1 MLVLRVLLYSFQKG
15 FLFIW
20 NCSVHH
26 RFQKLLQRFTDSL
39 AFQACRCQIP
49 AVHGQILQ
57 GKARLLRQKRIQG
70 VHPFLQADILPLC
83 GGISCCD
90 PVGPV
95 DQEQGA
101 KICLSVLVQPAQQE
115 GTVGVDLA
123 VFRAQRSVVM
133 AHQRAEAVPE
143 GVVQMQHFRGSAGDF
158 FQGVEIQETF
168 EKDFRPLAEDER
180 FTPVMLILILDLY
193 FCLSTITMV
202 EETPEVQ
209 ELAKL
214 LKLKSSDIVMVLDV
228 FQTCDPYL
236 NREASVD
243 SALLLPCQQ
252 IWQRYGNMEPH
263 VLAAYAEELKEYF
276 KS

>member
-1 MLVLRVLLYSFQKG
+1 MAKSTVWQDDYWLMLMQIYLHKPVGVKPLYSREMIDLSVELHIAPQILRSRMQQIATLETPRIERIWRTYADNPRKLARAVKLLRDMKG
-15 FLFIW
+15 F
-20 NCSVHH
+20 
-26 RFQKLLQRFTDSL
+26 
-39 AFQACRCQIP
+39 
-49 AVHGQILQ
+49 
-57 GKARLLRQKRIQG
+57 
-70 VHPFLQADILPLC
+70 
-83 GGISCCD
+83 
-90 PVGPV
+90 
-95 DQEQGA
+95 
-101 KICLSVLVQPAQQE
+101 
-115 GTVGVDLA
+115 
-123 VFRAQRSVVM
+123 
-133 AHQRAEAVPE
+133 
-143 GVVQMQHFRGSAGDF
+143 GSAGDF
-158 FQGVEIQETF
+158 FQGVEVQETF

-276 KS
+276 RS

>member
-1 MLVLRVLLYSFQKG
+1 MAKNTVWQDDYWLLLMQIYLHKPVGVKPLYSREMVDLSVELHIAPQILRSRMQQIATLETPRIERIWRTYADNPRKLARAVKLLREMKG
-15 FLFIW
+15 F
-20 NCSVHH
+20 
-26 RFQKLLQRFTDSL
+26 
-39 AFQACRCQIP
+39 
-49 AVHGQILQ
+49 
-57 GKARLLRQKRIQG
+57 
-70 VHPFLQADILPLC
+70 
-83 GGISCCD
+83 
-90 PVGPV
+90 
-95 DQEQGA
+95 
-101 KICLSVLVQPAQQE
+101 
-115 GTVGVDLA
+115 
-123 VFRAQRSVVM
+123 
-133 AHQRAEAVPE
+133 
-143 GVVQMQHFRGSAGDF
+143 GSAGDF
-158 FQGVEIQETF
+158 FQGVEVQETF

-214 LKLKSSDIVMVLDV
+214 LKLKPADIVMVLDV

-236 NREASVD
+236 NREASVV

-276 KS
+276 RS

>member
-1 MLVLRVLLYSFQKG
+1 MAKNTVWQDDYWLLLMQIYLHKPVGVKPLYSREMVDLSVELHIAPQILRSRMQQIATLETPRIERIWRTYADNPRKLARAVKLLREMKG
-15 FLFIW
+15 F
-20 NCSVHH
+20 
-26 RFQKLLQRFTDSL
+26 
-39 AFQACRCQIP
+39 
-49 AVHGQILQ
+49 
-57 GKARLLRQKRIQG
+57 
-70 VHPFLQADILPLC
+70 
-83 GGISCCD
+83 
-90 PVGPV
+90 
-95 DQEQGA
+95 
-101 KICLSVLVQPAQQE
+101 
-115 GTVGVDLA
+115 
-123 VFRAQRSVVM
+123 
-133 AHQRAEAVPE
+133 
-143 GVVQMQHFRGSAGDF
+143 GSAGDF

>member
-1 MLVLRVLLYSFQKG
+1 MAKNTVWQDDYWLLLMQIYLHKPVGVKPLYSREMIDLSVELHIAPQILRSRMQQIATLETPRIERIWRTYADNPRKLARAVKLLREMKG
-15 FLFIW
+15 F
-20 NCSVHH
+20 
-26 RFQKLLQRFTDSL
+26 
-39 AFQACRCQIP
+39 
-49 AVHGQILQ
+49 
-57 GKARLLRQKRIQG
+57 
-70 VHPFLQADILPLC
+70 
-83 GGISCCD
+83 
-90 PVGPV
+90 
-95 DQEQGA
+95 
-101 KICLSVLVQPAQQE
+101 
-115 GTVGVDLA
+115 
-123 VFRAQRSVVM
+123 
-133 AHQRAEAVPE
+133 
-143 GVVQMQHFRGSAGDF
+143 GSAGDF
-158 FQGVEIQETF
+158 FQGVEVQETF

>member
-1 MLVLRVLLYSFQKG
+1 MAKNTVWQDDYWLLLMQIYLHKPVGVKPLYSREMVDLSVELHIAPQILRSRMQQIATLETPRIERIWRTYADNPRKLARAVKLLREMKG
-15 FLFIW
+15 F
-20 NCSVHH
+20 
-26 RFQKLLQRFTDSL
+26 
-39 AFQACRCQIP
+39 
-49 AVHGQILQ
+49 
-57 GKARLLRQKRIQG
+57 
-70 VHPFLQADILPLC
+70 
-83 GGISCCD
+83 
-90 PVGPV
+90 
-95 DQEQGA
+95 
-101 KICLSVLVQPAQQE
+101 
-115 GTVGVDLA
+115 
-123 VFRAQRSVVM
+123 
-133 AHQRAEAVPE
+133 
-143 GVVQMQHFRGSAGDF
+143 GSAGDF
-158 FQGVEIQETF
+158 FQGVEVQETF

-214 LKLKSSDIVMVLDV
+214 LKLKLSDIVMVLDV

-276 KS
+276 RS

>member
-1 MLVLRVLLYSFQKG
+1 MAKNTVWQDDYWLLLMQIYLHKPVGVKPLYSREMVDLSVELHIAPQILRSRMQQIATLETPRIERIWRTYADNPRKLARAVKLLREMKG
-15 FLFIW
+15 F
-20 NCSVHH
+20 
-26 RFQKLLQRFTDSL
+26 
-39 AFQACRCQIP
+39 
-49 AVHGQILQ
+49 
-57 GKARLLRQKRIQG
+57 
-70 VHPFLQADILPLC
+70 
-83 GGISCCD
+83 
-90 PVGPV
+90 
-95 DQEQGA
+95 
-101 KICLSVLVQPAQQE
+101 
-115 GTVGVDLA
+115 
-123 VFRAQRSVVM
+123 
-133 AHQRAEAVPE
+133 
-143 GVVQMQHFRGSAGDF
+143 GSAGDF
-158 FQGVEIQETF
+158 FQGVEVQETF

-180 FTPVMLILILDLY
+180 FTPVMLILLLDLY

-276 KS
+276 RS

>member
-1 MLVLRVLLYSFQKG
+1 MAKNTVWQDDYWLLLMQIYLHKPVGVKPLYSREMVDLSVELHIAPQILRSRMQQIATLETPRIERIWRTYADNPRKLARAVKLLREMKG
-15 FLFIW
+15 F
-20 NCSVHH
+20 
-26 RFQKLLQRFTDSL
+26 
-39 AFQACRCQIP
+39 
-49 AVHGQILQ
+49 
-57 GKARLLRQKRIQG
+57 
-70 VHPFLQADILPLC
+70 
-83 GGISCCD
+83 
-90 PVGPV
+90 
-95 DQEQGA
+95 
-101 KICLSVLVQPAQQE
+101 
-115 GTVGVDLA
+115 
-123 VFRAQRSVVM
+123 
-133 AHQRAEAVPE
+133 
-143 GVVQMQHFRGSAGDF
+143 GSAGDF
-158 FQGVEIQETF
+158 FQGVEVQETF

-202 EETPEVQ
+202 EETPEVL

-214 LKLKSSDIVMVLDV
+214 LKLKPADIVMVLDV

-276 KS
+276 RS

>member
-1 MLVLRVLLYSFQKG
+1 MAKNTVWQDDYWLLLMQIYLHKPVGVKPLYSREMVDLSVELHIAPQILRSRMQQIATLETPRIERIWRTYADNPRKLARAVKLLREMKG
-15 FLFIW
+15 F
-20 NCSVHH
+20 
-26 RFQKLLQRFTDSL
+26 
-39 AFQACRCQIP
+39 
-49 AVHGQILQ
+49 
-57 GKARLLRQKRIQG
+57 
-70 VHPFLQADILPLC
+70 
-83 GGISCCD
+83 
-90 PVGPV
+90 
-95 DQEQGA
+95 
-101 KICLSVLVQPAQQE
+101 
-115 GTVGVDLA
+115 
-123 VFRAQRSVVM
+123 
-133 AHQRAEAVPE
+133 
-143 GVVQMQHFRGSAGDF
+143 GSAGDF
-158 FQGVEIQETF
+158 FQGVEVQETF

>member
-1 MLVLRVLLYSFQKG
+1 MAKNTVWQDDYWLLLMQIYLHKPVGVKPLYSREMIDLSVELHIAPQILRSRMQQIATLETPRIERIWRTYADNPRKLARAVKLLREMKG
-15 FLFIW
+15 F
-20 NCSVHH
+20 
-26 RFQKLLQRFTDSL
+26 
-39 AFQACRCQIP
+39 
-49 AVHGQILQ
+49 GY
-57 GKARLLRQKRIQG
+57 
-70 VHPFLQADILPLC
+70 
-83 GGISCCD
+83 
-90 PVGPV
+90 
-95 DQEQGA
+95 
-101 KICLSVLVQPAQQE
+101 
-115 GTVGVDLA
+115 
-123 VFRAQRSVVM
+123 
-133 AHQRAEAVPE
+133 
-143 GVVQMQHFRGSAGDF
+143 AGDF
-158 FQGVEIQETF
+158 FQGVEVQETF

-214 LKLKSSDIVMVLDV
+214 LKLKPADIVMVLDV

-276 KS
+276 RS

>member
-1 MLVLRVLLYSFQKG
+1 MAKNTVWQDDYWLLLMQIYLHKPVGVKPLYSREMIDLSVELHIAPQILRSRMQQIATLETPRIERIWRTYADNPRKLARAVKLLREMKG
-15 FLFIW
+15 F
-20 NCSVHH
+20 
-26 RFQKLLQRFTDSL
+26 
-39 AFQACRCQIP
+39 
-49 AVHGQILQ
+49 
-57 GKARLLRQKRIQG
+57 
-70 VHPFLQADILPLC
+70 
-83 GGISCCD
+83 
-90 PVGPV
+90 
-95 DQEQGA
+95 
-101 KICLSVLVQPAQQE
+101 
-115 GTVGVDLA
+115 
-123 VFRAQRSVVM
+123 
-133 AHQRAEAVPE
+133 
-143 GVVQMQHFRGSAGDF
+143 GSAGDF
-158 FQGVEIQETF
+158 FQGVEVQETF

-276 KS
+276 RS

>member
-1 MLVLRVLLYSFQKG
+1 MAKNTVWQDDYWLLLMQIYLHKPVGVKPLYSREMVDLSVELHIAPQILRSRIQQIATLETPRIERIWRTYADNPRKLARAVKLLREMKG
-15 FLFIW
+15 F
-20 NCSVHH
+20 
-26 RFQKLLQRFTDSL
+26 
-39 AFQACRCQIP
+39 
-49 AVHGQILQ
+49 
-57 GKARLLRQKRIQG
+57 
-70 VHPFLQADILPLC
+70 
-83 GGISCCD
+83 
-90 PVGPV
+90 
-95 DQEQGA
+95 
-101 KICLSVLVQPAQQE
+101 
-115 GTVGVDLA
+115 
-123 VFRAQRSVVM
+123 
-133 AHQRAEAVPE
+133 
-143 GVVQMQHFRGSAGDF
+143 GSAGDF
-158 FQGVEIQETF
+158 FQGVEVQETF

-276 KS
+276 RS

>member
-1 MLVLRVLLYSFQKG
+1 MAKNTVWQDDYWLLLMQIYLHKPVGVKPLYSREMVDLSVELHIQIATLETPRIERIWRTYADNPRKLARAVKLLREMKG
-15 FLFIW
+15 F
-20 NCSVHH
+20 
-26 RFQKLLQRFTDSL
+26 
-39 AFQACRCQIP
+39 
-49 AVHGQILQ
+49 
-57 GKARLLRQKRIQG
+57 
-70 VHPFLQADILPLC
+70 
-83 GGISCCD
+83 
-90 PVGPV
+90 
-95 DQEQGA
+95 
-101 KICLSVLVQPAQQE
+101 
-115 GTVGVDLA
+115 
-123 VFRAQRSVVM
+123 
-133 AHQRAEAVPE
+133 
-143 GVVQMQHFRGSAGDF
+143 GSAGDF
-158 FQGVEIQETF
+158 FQGVEVQETF

-276 KS
+276 RS

>member
-1 MLVLRVLLYSFQKG
+1 MAKNTVWQDDYWLLLMQIYLHKPVGVKPLYSREMIDLSVELHIAPQILRSRMQQIVTLETPRIERIWRTYADNPRKLARAVKLLREMKG
-15 FLFIW
+15 F
-20 NCSVHH
+20 
-26 RFQKLLQRFTDSL
+26 
-39 AFQACRCQIP
+39 
-49 AVHGQILQ
+49 
-57 GKARLLRQKRIQG
+57 
-70 VHPFLQADILPLC
+70 
-83 GGISCCD
+83 
-90 PVGPV
+90 
-95 DQEQGA
+95 
-101 KICLSVLVQPAQQE
+101 
-115 GTVGVDLA
+115 
-123 VFRAQRSVVM
+123 
-133 AHQRAEAVPE
+133 
-143 GVVQMQHFRGSAGDF
+143 GSAGDF
-158 FQGVEIQETF
+158 FQGVEVQETF

-214 LKLKSSDIVMVLDV
+214 LKLKPADIVMVLDV

-276 KS
+276 RS

>member
-1 MLVLRVLLYSFQKG
+1 MAKSTVWQDDYWLMLMQIYLHKPVGVKPLYSREMIDLSVELHIAPQILRSRMQQIATLETPRIERIWRTYADNPRKLARAVKLLREMKG
-15 FLFIW
+15 F
-20 NCSVHH
+20 
-26 RFQKLLQRFTDSL
+26 
-39 AFQACRCQIP
+39 
-49 AVHGQILQ
+49 
-57 GKARLLRQKRIQG
+57 
-70 VHPFLQADILPLC
+70 
-83 GGISCCD
+83 
-90 PVGPV
+90 
-95 DQEQGA
+95 
-101 KICLSVLVQPAQQE
+101 
-115 GTVGVDLA
+115 
-123 VFRAQRSVVM
+123 
-133 AHQRAEAVPE
+133 
-143 GVVQMQHFRGSAGDF
+143 GSAGDF
-158 FQGVEIQETF
+158 FQGVEMQETF

-276 KS
+276 RS

>member
-1 MLVLRVLLYSFQKG
+1 MAKNTVWQDDYWLLLMQIYLHKPVGVKPLYSREMVDLSVELHIAPQILRSRMQQIATLETPRIERIWRTYADNPRKLARAVKLLREMKG
-15 FLFIW
+15 F
-20 NCSVHH
+20 
-26 RFQKLLQRFTDSL
+26 
-39 AFQACRCQIP
+39 
-49 AVHGQILQ
+49 
-57 GKARLLRQKRIQG
+57 
-70 VHPFLQADILPLC
+70 
-83 GGISCCD
+83 
-90 PVGPV
+90 
-95 DQEQGA
+95 
-101 KICLSVLVQPAQQE
+101 
-115 GTVGVDLA
+115 
-123 VFRAQRSVVM
+123 
-133 AHQRAEAVPE
+133 
-143 GVVQMQHFRGSAGDF
+143 GSAGDF
-158 FQGVEIQETF
+158 FQGVEVQETF

-202 EETPEVQ
+202 EETPEVL

-276 KS
+276 RS

>member
-1 MLVLRVLLYSFQKG
+1 MQIYLHKPVGVKPLYSREIVDLSVELHIAPQILRSRMQQIATLETPRIERIWRTYADNPRKLARAVKLLREMKG
-15 FLFIW
+15 F
-20 NCSVHH
+20 
-26 RFQKLLQRFTDSL
+26 
-39 AFQACRCQIP
+39 
-49 AVHGQILQ
+49 
-57 GKARLLRQKRIQG
+57 
-70 VHPFLQADILPLC
+70 
-83 GGISCCD
+83 
-90 PVGPV
+90 
-95 DQEQGA
+95 
-101 KICLSVLVQPAQQE
+101 
-115 GTVGVDLA
+115 
-123 VFRAQRSVVM
+123 
-133 AHQRAEAVPE
+133 
-143 GVVQMQHFRGSAGDF
+143 GSAGDF
-158 FQGVEIQETF
+158 FQGVEVQETF

>member
-1 MLVLRVLLYSFQKG
+1 MAKNTVWQDDYWLLLMQIYLHKPVGVKSLYSREMIDLSVELHIAPQILRSRMQQIATLETPRIERIWRTYADNPRKLARAVKVLREMKG
-15 FLFIW
+15 F
-20 NCSVHH
+20 
-26 RFQKLLQRFTDSL
+26 
-39 AFQACRCQIP
+39 
-49 AVHGQILQ
+49 
-57 GKARLLRQKRIQG
+57 
-70 VHPFLQADILPLC
+70 
-83 GGISCCD
+83 
-90 PVGPV
+90 
-95 DQEQGA
+95 
-101 KICLSVLVQPAQQE
+101 
-115 GTVGVDLA
+115 
-123 VFRAQRSVVM
+123 
-133 AHQRAEAVPE
+133 
-143 GVVQMQHFRGSAGDF
+143 GSAGDF
-158 FQGVEIQETF
+158 FQGVEVQETF

-214 LKLKSSDIVMVLDV
+214 LKLKPADIVMVLDV

-276 KS
+276 RS

>member
-1 MLVLRVLLYSFQKG
+1 MAKSTVWQDDYWLMLMQIYLHKPVGVKPLYSREMIDLSVELHIAPQILRSRMQQIATLETPRIERIWRTYADNPRKLARAVKLLREMKG
-15 FLFIW
+15 F
-20 NCSVHH
+20 
-26 RFQKLLQRFTDSL
+26 
-39 AFQACRCQIP
+39 
-49 AVHGQILQ
+49 
-57 GKARLLRQKRIQG
+57 
-70 VHPFLQADILPLC
+70 
-83 GGISCCD
+83 
-90 PVGPV
+90 
-95 DQEQGA
+95 
-101 KICLSVLVQPAQQE
+101 
-115 GTVGVDLA
+115 
-123 VFRAQRSVVM
+123 
-133 AHQRAEAVPE
+133 
-143 GVVQMQHFRGSAGDF
+143 GSAGDF
-158 FQGVEIQETF
+158 FQGVEVQETF

-243 SALLLPCQQ
+243 SDLLLPCQQ

-276 KS
+276 RS

>member
-1 MLVLRVLLYSFQKG
+1 MAKNTVWQDDYWLLLMQIYLHKPVGVKPLYSREMVDLSVELHIAPQILRSRMQQIATLETPRIERIWRTYADNPRKLARAVKLLREMKG
-15 FLFIW
+15 F
-20 NCSVHH
+20 
-26 RFQKLLQRFTDSL
+26 
-39 AFQACRCQIP
+39 
-49 AVHGQILQ
+49 
-57 GKARLLRQKRIQG
+57 
-70 VHPFLQADILPLC
+70 
-83 GGISCCD
+83 
-90 PVGPV
+90 
-95 DQEQGA
+95 
-101 KICLSVLVQPAQQE
+101 
-115 GTVGVDLA
+115 
-123 VFRAQRSVVM
+123 
-133 AHQRAEAVPE
+133 
-143 GVVQMQHFRGSAGDF
+143 GSAGDF
-158 FQGVEIQETF
+158 FQGVEVQETF
-168 EKDFRPLAEDER
+168 EKDFRPLAEDGR

-276 KS
+276 RS

>member
-1 MLVLRVLLYSFQKG
+1 MAKNIVWQDDYWLLLMQIYLHKPVGVKPLYSHEMIDLSVELHIAPQILRSRMQQIATLETPRIERIWRTYADNPRKLARAVKLLREMKG
-15 FLFIW
+15 F
-20 NCSVHH
+20 
-26 RFQKLLQRFTDSL
+26 
-39 AFQACRCQIP
+39 
-49 AVHGQILQ
+49 
-57 GKARLLRQKRIQG
+57 
-70 VHPFLQADILPLC
+70 
-83 GGISCCD
+83 
-90 PVGPV
+90 
-95 DQEQGA
+95 
-101 KICLSVLVQPAQQE
+101 
-115 GTVGVDLA
+115 
-123 VFRAQRSVVM
+123 
-133 AHQRAEAVPE
+133 
-143 GVVQMQHFRGSAGDF
+143 GSAGDF
-158 FQGVEIQETF
+158 FQGVEVQETF

-243 SALLLPCQQ
+243 YALLLPCQQ

>member
-1 MLVLRVLLYSFQKG
+1 MAKNTVWQDDYWLLLMQIYLHKPVGMKPLYSREMIDLSVELHIAPQILRSRMQQIATLETPRIERIWRTYADNPRKLARAVKLLREMKG
-15 FLFIW
+15 F
-20 NCSVHH
+20 
-26 RFQKLLQRFTDSL
+26 
-39 AFQACRCQIP
+39 
-49 AVHGQILQ
+49 
-57 GKARLLRQKRIQG
+57 
-70 VHPFLQADILPLC
+70 
-83 GGISCCD
+83 
-90 PVGPV
+90 
-95 DQEQGA
+95 
-101 KICLSVLVQPAQQE
+101 
-115 GTVGVDLA
+115 
-123 VFRAQRSVVM
+123 
-133 AHQRAEAVPE
+133 
-143 GVVQMQHFRGSAGDF
+143 GSAGDF
-158 FQGVEIQETF
+158 FQGVEVQETF

-276 KS
+276 RS

>member
-1 MLVLRVLLYSFQKG
+1 MAKNTVWQDDYWLLLMQIYLHKPVGVKPLYSHEMVDLSVELHIAPQILRSRMQQIATLETPRIERIWRTYADNPRKLARAVKLLREMKG
-15 FLFIW
+15 F
-20 NCSVHH
+20 
-26 RFQKLLQRFTDSL
+26 
-39 AFQACRCQIP
+39 
-49 AVHGQILQ
+49 
-57 GKARLLRQKRIQG
+57 
-70 VHPFLQADILPLC
+70 
-83 GGISCCD
+83 
-90 PVGPV
+90 
-95 DQEQGA
+95 
-101 KICLSVLVQPAQQE
+101 
-115 GTVGVDLA
+115 
-123 VFRAQRSVVM
+123 
-133 AHQRAEAVPE
+133 
-143 GVVQMQHFRGSAGDF
+143 GSAGDF
-158 FQGVEIQETF
+158 FQGVEVQETF

-214 LKLKSSDIVMVLDV
+214 LKLKPADIVMVLDV

-276 KS
+276 RS

>member
-1 MLVLRVLLYSFQKG
+1 MAKSTVWQDDYWLMLMQIYLHKPVGVKPLYSREMVDLSVELHIAPQILRSRMQQIATLETPRIERIWRTYADNPRKLARAVKLLREMKG
-15 FLFIW
+15 F
-20 NCSVHH
+20 
-26 RFQKLLQRFTDSL
+26 
-39 AFQACRCQIP
+39 
-49 AVHGQILQ
+49 
-57 GKARLLRQKRIQG
+57 
-70 VHPFLQADILPLC
+70 
-83 GGISCCD
+83 
-90 PVGPV
+90 
-95 DQEQGA
+95 
-101 KICLSVLVQPAQQE
+101 
-115 GTVGVDLA
+115 
-123 VFRAQRSVVM
+123 
-133 AHQRAEAVPE
+133 
-143 GVVQMQHFRGSAGDF
+143 GSAGDF
-158 FQGVEIQETF
+158 FQGVEVQETF

-276 KS
+276 RS

>member
-1 MLVLRVLLYSFQKG
+1 MAKNTVWQDDYWLLLMQIYLHKPVGVKPLYSREMIDLSVELHIAPQILRSRMQQIATLETPRIERIWRTYADNPRKLARAVKLLREMKG
-15 FLFIW
+15 F
-20 NCSVHH
+20 
-26 RFQKLLQRFTDSL
+26 
-39 AFQACRCQIP
+39 
-49 AVHGQILQ
+49 
-57 GKARLLRQKRIQG
+57 
-70 VHPFLQADILPLC
+70 
-83 GGISCCD
+83 
-90 PVGPV
+90 
-95 DQEQGA
+95 
-101 KICLSVLVQPAQQE
+101 
-115 GTVGVDLA
+115 
-123 VFRAQRSVVM
+123 
-133 AHQRAEAVPE
+133 
-143 GVVQMQHFRGSAGDF
+143 GSAGDF
-158 FQGVEIQETF
+158 FQGVEVQETF

-209 ELAKL
+209 EFAKL

-276 KS
+276 RS

>member
-1 MLVLRVLLYSFQKG
+1 MQIYLHKPVGVKPLYSREMIDLSVELHIAPQILRSRMQQIATLETPRIERIWRTYADNPRKLARAVKLLREMKG
-15 FLFIW
+15 F
-20 NCSVHH
+20 
-26 RFQKLLQRFTDSL
+26 
-39 AFQACRCQIP
+39 
-49 AVHGQILQ
+49 
-57 GKARLLRQKRIQG
+57 
-70 VHPFLQADILPLC
+70 
-83 GGISCCD
+83 
-90 PVGPV
+90 
-95 DQEQGA
+95 
-101 KICLSVLVQPAQQE
+101 
-115 GTVGVDLA
+115 
-123 VFRAQRSVVM
+123 
-133 AHQRAEAVPE
+133 
-143 GVVQMQHFRGSAGDF
+143 GSAGDF
-158 FQGVEIQETF
+158 FQGVEVQETF

-276 KS
+276 RS

>member
-1 MLVLRVLLYSFQKG
+1 MAKNTVWQDDYWLLLMQIYLHKPVGVKPLYSHEMIDLSVELHIAPQILRSRMQQIATLETPRIERIWRTYADNPRKLARAVKLLREMKG
-15 FLFIW
+15 F
-20 NCSVHH
+20 
-26 RFQKLLQRFTDSL
+26 
-39 AFQACRCQIP
+39 
-49 AVHGQILQ
+49 
-57 GKARLLRQKRIQG
+57 
-70 VHPFLQADILPLC
+70 
-83 GGISCCD
+83 
-90 PVGPV
+90 
-95 DQEQGA
+95 
-101 KICLSVLVQPAQQE
+101 
-115 GTVGVDLA
+115 
-123 VFRAQRSVVM
+123 
-133 AHQRAEAVPE
+133 
-143 GVVQMQHFRGSAGDF
+143 GSAGDF
-158 FQGVEIQETF
+158 FQGVEVQETF

-214 LKLKSSDIVMVLDV
+214 LKLKPADIVMVLDV

-276 KS
+276 RS